1 MISNNKAIDAMAN
14 DLKLF
19 LNDNAETFAAWLK
32 NVLDKLKLVT
42 KSAAAKAGT
51 YNVLCKWQTTQ
62 IMTSVSNGGRTFAD
76 IQKPLRQ
83 KSTHQNPGFQKPF

>member
-42 KSAAAKAGT
+42 KSAAAKAGK
-51 YNVLCKWQTTQ
+51 YVP
-62 IMTSVSNGGRTFAD
+62 RT
-76 IQKPLRQ
+76 K
-83 KSTHQNPGFQKPF
+83 

>member
-1 MISNNKAIDAMAN
+1 MWILQTLIWWFYILQVMISNNKAIDAMAN

-42 KSAAAKAGT
+42 KSAAAKAGK
-51 YNVLCKWQTTQ
+51 YVP
-62 IMTSVSNGGRTFAD
+62 RTKLMA
-76 IQKPLRQ
+76 
-83 KSTHQNPGFQKPF
+83 N